1 MKKKKYL
8 VLAAIMLVVG
18 LVGTLTGCQND
29 ADVASKNLS
38 YAADNFQINRRI
50 IFINTWSN
58 TYLLEI
64 DGACSVKSASD
75 TTGTAGVAV
84 TCKTGPNEFKK
95 HYLGLSGNV
104 TYFSEQ
110 LGPADVSTYRYKVTF
125 KPTAIIPDV
134 DLH

>member
-1 MKKKKYL
+1 MKKCVMFAAVL
-8 VLAAIMLVVG
+8 LLAALSS
-18 LVGTLTGCQND
+18 TLAGCMND
-29 ADVASKNLS
+29 ADVASQNIS
-38 YAADNFQINRRI
+38 YAADNFQIDRRI

-64 DGACSVKSASD
+64 DGACSVKSAD
-75 TTGTAGVAV
+75 GTTGTDGVAV
-84 TCKTGPNEFKK
+84 TCKTGPNQFKK

-125 KPTAIIPDV
+125 KPAAILPDV
-134 DLH
+134 DLR